1 MNDPILQLV
10 GVSRA
15 YGKGNSPS
23 MALGRADLE
32 ISKGEF
38 VAIVGASGSGKSTLL
53 NIIGLLDRPDTGTY
67 NIDGVA
73 THKLKEDERDRLR
86 AETFGFVFQA
96 SNVILEESA
105 ARNAALGIRIQ
116 GLRRSR
122 REEIVAAVLHQFG
135 LAHTSERT
143 AKNLSGGE
151 RQRLA
156 LARAVATSPK
166 VLLADEPTG
175 NLDSA
180 NSSLV
185 IEYLQKLNQS
195 GTTIVVITHD
205 PDVAAAA
212 NRQILI
218 TDGELAV
225 SPTEFESTRR
235 QKPERSSK
243 PAGRPVQALLAWR
256 GVLDDISD
264 ALSSLSSKPLRSL
277 LLIMAFVLG
286 TGGLVTAV
294 GISQSAAVQVSDRL
308 AQAALD
314 EVIVTTTPSMDADTA
329 RSAILSLDGVQGVGY
344 RQSLPAAEA
353 PVSLLPPSTFQNQSG
368 FEGTVVVADEALLRL
383 SEAKLTPAHMSY
395 ALDSSDGRTNAI
407 VGKKAAQA
415 LGISVPGPGKRVWVN
430 GTPFNL
436 IAILTEANRDSTL
449 VNSVIISKHSELS
462 GGTGSLVVRT
472 HPGYPAP
479 LAEAIPKMLAP
490 DNPASIRVNTVADLR
505 ALRFGVANDMGT
517 FIGIISWVLL
527 ALASLSAATSMYLS
541 VQARSAEIA
550 LRRALGSSRHSI
562 RQLFTIEGTLVGLA
576 GGVAGSAVGIFAV
589 LIICSLQGWSPVL
602 ALHSV
607 GAGILAGGITG
618 IVSSI
623 YPAFAA
629 ARADPAQAI
638 RG

>member
-1 MNDPILQLV
+1 MNDPIIQLV
-10 GVSRA
+10 GVKKA
-15 YGKGNSPS
+15 HGKTNSPS
-23 MALGRADLE
+23 VALGGADLE
-32 ISKGEF
+32 IARGEF
-38 VAIVGASGSGKSTLL
+38 VVIVGPSGSGKSTLL
-53 NIIGLLDRPDTGTY
+53 NIIGLLDRPDAGTY
-67 NIDGVA
+67 NVDGVA
-73 THKLKEDERDRLR
+73 THGLKEAERDRLR
-86 AETFGFVFQA
+86 AETFGFVFQS

-122 REEIVAAVLHQFG
+122 REEIVAAVLNQFG
-135 LAHTSERT
+135 LAHTAERT

-185 IEYLQKLNQS
+185 IEYLQKLHQS

-235 QKPERSSK
+235 QRPERSGK
-243 PAGRPVQALLAWR
+243 PAGRPRQALMVWR

-277 LLIMAFVLG
+277 MLIMAFVLG
-286 TGGLVTAV
+286 TGGLV
-294 GISQSAAVQVSDRL
+294 
-308 AQAALD
+308 
-314 EVIVTTTPSMDADTA
+314 EVIVTTTPSMDADA
-329 RSAILSLDGVQGVGY
+329 AKSAILSLDGVRGVGY

-353 PVSLLPPSTFQNQSG
+353 PVSLLPPSSFQNQSG

-407 VGKKAAQA
+407 VGRKAAQA

-430 GTPFNL
+430 GTPFNV

-472 HPGYPAP
+472 QPGYPAP

-490 DNPASIRVNTVADLR
+490 ENPASIRVNTVADLR

-517 FIGIISWVLL
+517 FIGVISWVLL

-602 ALHSV
+602 ALSSV
-607 GAGILAGGITG
+607 RVGISAGGITG